1 MRLIFSFRSILGSAG
16 MLAAA
21 GSCERPPSAETP
33 QIANQ
38 KLGLEVLPHT
48 HVFKDV
54 GITFFTADLVSAK
67 LLKSEVVEGPYR
79 APAQSLHI
87 TSVLPRFGYIP

>member
-1 MRLIFSFRSILGSAG
+1 MRIILSFCSILGSAG

-21 GSCERPPSAETP
+21 GSCEQPPSAKTP

-38 KLGLEVLPHT
+38 QIGLEVLPHT

-54 GITFFTADLVSAK
+54 AITFFTAELVSAK
-67 LLKSEVVEGPYR
+67 LLKNEVVAGPYR
-79 APAQSLHI
+79 APAQSFHI
-87 TSVLPRFGYIP
+87 TPELPRLGYIP